1 MISILGLHK
10 DIKGIIWSF
19 NQRPETYNSAYIPSS
34 SKQKLF

>member
-1 MISILGLHK
+1 MISILELHK

-19 NQRPETYNSAYIPSS
+19 NQRPETYNSAYMSSS